1 MFQSFFKRST
11 IMKCCSFLLV
21 AALLLSSI
29 TCIVQAADTEVY
41 SETKTADTLNPD
53 IDTVIQK
60 VRSYILSKD
69 SNPDSSG
76 TWNVI
81 GINRSSLG
89 ASTKYNQAYY
99 ENVYT
104 ELESKNWVLTTS
116 KYTEYSKLILG
127 LTAIGKDATNI
138 NGHNLLSYLSDFS
151 KVTKQGFNG
160 PVWALIALNCHPSYS
175 IPTKAG
181 VTEQTTEEGLIQYL
195 LAGETTSGGWALSG
209 DKPDAD
215 VTGMTIQALSAYY
228 GKRDD
233 VTGAI
238 DRALLWLSE
247 SQMESGGYGTIVAK
261 SVNGSTV
268 YTTEETAESAAQIIT
283 ALASIGLDPAQD
295 ERFIKNG
302 KWPLTGLFQY
312 YLPEGGFMH
321 VAGGAVKAVN
331 GIATEQGMYAT
342 VAYKRMQQGKTFLYD
357 MSDLTLTKGTK
368 PASAASTTTSANKQ
382 PGGSSSTLTKK
393 VTGISLDYS
402 SISVVKGSTK
412 KLTATVR
419 PSNATNKKVTW
430 TSSNKK
436 IATVT
441 QTGKVKGIK
450 AGTAKITVKAKDGSG
465 KKAVCTVTVKNK
477 TTTAASTTAAQ
488 KKTASATTRSQTKTL
503 GTSATTTAAK
513 TTGTATTAKKTD
525 TTTSTDGGWS
535 FSGEDYVPETGTV
548 EDKEDTMGAGSE
560 NTEGSERLID
570 KTITLRIPVGPI
582 IYMGL
587 GALGLGGIELMLWFL
602 RKKRGLI
609 GMKRRRFTINDEG
622 GEK

>member
-1 MFQSFFKRST
+1 MFQRFFKRST
-11 IMKCCSFLLV
+11 IMKCCSFLLA

-29 TCIVQAADTEVY
+29 TCIAQAADTEVY
-41 SETKTADTLNPD
+41 SEAKTADTLNPD

-69 SNPDSSG
+69 SNPDSSS

-89 ASTKYNQAYY
+89 ASAKYNQAYY
-99 ENVYT
+99 ENVYA

-116 KYTEYSKLILG
+116 KYTEYSKVILG

-321 VAGGAVKAVN
+321 VAGGVVN
-331 GIATEQGMYAT
+331 GIATEQGLYAT

-503 GTSATTTAAK
+503 GTSTGSTAAK
-513 TTGTATTAKKTD
+513 TASGKTAGTATTAKKAG
-525 TTTSTDGGWS
+525 TTEASDGDWS

-548 EDKEDTMGAGSE
+548 EDTEETMAE
-560 NTEGSERLID
+560 NAEGSERLID
-570 KTITLRIPVGPI
+570 KTITLQIPVGPI

-587 GALGLGGIELMLWFL
+587 GALGLGGIELILWFL
-602 RKKRGLI
+602 RKKRRLTGI
-609 GMKRRRFTINDEG
+609 KRRRFKINDEG

>member
-1 MFQSFFKRST
+1 MFQRFFKRST
-11 IMKCCSFLLV
+11 IMKCCSFLLA

-29 TCIVQAADTEVY
+29 TCIAQAADTEVY
-41 SETKTADTLNPD
+41 SEAKTADTLNPD

-69 SNPDSSG
+69 SNPDSSS

-89 ASTKYNQAYY
+89 ASAKYNQAYY
-99 ENVYT
+99 ENVYA

-247 SQMESGGYGTIVAK
+247 SQMESGGYGTMD
-261 SVNGSTV
+261 
-268 YTTEETAESAAQIIT
+268 EETAESAAQIIT

-321 VAGGAVKAVN
+321 VAGGVVN
-331 GIATEQGMYAT
+331 GIATEQGLYAT

-465 KKAVCTVTVKNK
+465 EKAVCTVTVKNK

-503 GTSATTTAAK
+503 GTSTGSTAAK
-513 TTGTATTAKKTD
+513 TASGKTAGTATTAKKAG
-525 TTTSTDGGWS
+525 TTEASDGDWS

-548 EDKEDTMGAGSE
+548 EDTEETMAE
-560 NTEGSERLID
+560 NAEGSERLID
-570 KTITLRIPVGPI
+570 KTITLQIPVGPI

-587 GALGLGGIELMLWFL
+587 GALGLGGIELILWFL
-602 RKKRGLI
+602 RKKRRLTGI
-609 GMKRRRFTINDEG
+609 KRRRFKINDEG

>member
-11 IMKCCSFLLV
+11 IMKCCSFLLA

-99 ENVYT
+99 ENVYA

-321 VAGGAVKAVN
+321 VAGGVVN
-331 GIATEQGMYAT
+331 GIATEQGLYAA

-419 PSNATNKKVTW
+419 PSNATNKKVPW

-503 GTSATTTAAK
+503 GTSTGSTAAK
-513 TTGTATTAKKTD
+513 TTSGKTAGTATTAKKAG
-525 TTTSTDGGWS
+525 TTEASDGGWS

-548 EDKEDTMGAGSE
+548 EDTEETMAE
-560 NTEGSERLID
+560 NAEGSERLID
-570 KTITLRIPVGPI
+570 KTITLQIPVGPI

-587 GALGLGGIELMLWFL
+587 GALGLGGIELILWFL
-602 RKKRGLI
+602 RKKRRLTGI
-609 GMKRRRFTINDEG
+609 KRRRFKINDEG

>member
-11 IMKCCSFLLV
+11 IMKCCSFLLA

-99 ENVYT
+99 ENVYA

-247 SQMESGGYGTIVAK
+247 SQMESGGYGTMD
-261 SVNGSTV
+261 
-268 YTTEETAESAAQIIT
+268 EETAESAAQIIT

-321 VAGGAVKAVN
+321 VAGGVVN
-331 GIATEQGMYAT
+331 GIATEQGLYAA

-503 GTSATTTAAK
+503 GTSTGSTAAK
-513 TTGTATTAKKTD
+513 TASGKTAGTATTAKKAG
-525 TTTSTDGGWS
+525 TTEASDGGWS

-548 EDKEDTMGAGSE
+548 EDTEETMAE
-560 NTEGSERLID
+560 NAEGSERLID
-570 KTITLRIPVGPI
+570 KTITLQIPVGPI

-587 GALGLGGIELMLWFL
+587 GALGLGGIELILWFL
-602 RKKRGLI
+602 RKKRRLTGI
-609 GMKRRRFTINDEG
+609 KRRRFKINDEG

>member
-11 IMKCCSFLLV
+11 IMKCCSFLLA

-99 ENVYT
+99 ENVYA

-247 SQMESGGYGTIVAK
+247 SQMESGGYGTMD
-261 SVNGSTV
+261 
-268 YTTEETAESAAQIIT
+268 EETAESAAQIIT

-321 VAGGAVKAVN
+321 VAGGVVN
-331 GIATEQGMYAT
+331 GIATEQGLYAT

-465 KKAVCTVTVKNK
+465 EKAVCTVTVKNK

-503 GTSATTTAAK
+503 GTSTGSTAAK
-513 TTGTATTAKKTD
+513 TASGKTAGTATTAKKAG
-525 TTTSTDGGWS
+525 TTEASDGGWS

-548 EDKEDTMGAGSE
+548 EDTEETMAE
-560 NTEGSERLID
+560 NAEGSERLID
-570 KTITLRIPVGPI
+570 KTITLQIPVGPI

-587 GALGLGGIELMLWFL
+587 GALGLGGIELILWFL
-602 RKKRGLI
+602 RKKRRLTGI
-609 GMKRRRFTINDEG
+609 KRRRFKINDEG

>member
-11 IMKCCSFLLV
+11 IMKCCSFLLA

-99 ENVYT
+99 ENVYA

-247 SQMESGGYGTIVAK
+247 SQMESGGYGTMD
-261 SVNGSTV
+261 
-268 YTTEETAESAAQIIT
+268 EETAESAAQIIT

-321 VAGGAVKAVN
+321 VAGGVVN
-331 GIATEQGMYAT
+331 GIATEQGLYAA

-503 GTSATTTAAK
+503 GTSTGSPAAK
-513 TTGTATTAKKTD
+513 TASGKTAGTATTAKKAG
-525 TTTSTDGGWS
+525 TTEASDGGWS

-587 GALGLGGIELMLWFL
+587 GALGLGGIELILWFL
-602 RKKRGLI
+602 RKKRRLTGI
-609 GMKRRRFTINDEG
+609 KRRRFKINDEG

>member
-1 MFQSFFKRST
+1 MFQRFFKRST
-11 IMKCCSFLLV
+11 IMKCCSFLLA

-41 SETKTADTLNPD
+41 SEAKTADTLNPD

-69 SNPDSSG
+69 SNPDSSS

-89 ASTKYNQAYY
+89 ASAKYNQAYY
-99 ENVYT
+99 ENVYA

-116 KYTEYSKLILG
+116 KYTEYSKVILG

-247 SQMESGGYGTIVAK
+247 SQMESGGDGTMD
-261 SVNGSTV
+261 
-268 YTTEETAESAAQIIT
+268 EETAESAAQIIT

-570 KTITLRIPVGPI
+570 KTITLQIPVGPI

-587 GALGLGGIELMLWFL
+587 GALGLGGIELILWFL
-602 RKKRGLI
+602 RKKRRLTGI
-609 GMKRRRFTINDEG
+609 KRRRFKINDEG

>member
-1 MFQSFFKRST
+1 MFQRFFKRST
-11 IMKCCSFLLV
+11 IMKCCSFLLA

-29 TCIVQAADTEVY
+29 TCIAQAADTEVY
-41 SETKTADTLNPD
+41 SEAKTADTLNPD

-69 SNPDSSG
+69 SNPDSSS

-89 ASTKYNQAYY
+89 ASAKYNQAYY
-99 ENVYT
+99 ENVYA

-116 KYTEYSKLILG
+116 KYTEYSKVILG

-321 VAGGAVKAVN
+321 VAGGVVN
-331 GIATEQGMYAT
+331 GIATEQGLYAT

-465 KKAVCTVTVKNK
+465 EKAVCTVTVKNK

-503 GTSATTTAAK
+503 GTSTGSTAAK
-513 TTGTATTAKKTD
+513 TASGKTAGTATTAKKAG
-525 TTTSTDGGWS
+525 TTEASDGDWS

-548 EDKEDTMGAGSE
+548 EDTEETMAE
-560 NTEGSERLID
+560 NAEGSERLID
-570 KTITLRIPVGPI
+570 KTITLQIPVGPI

-587 GALGLGGIELMLWFL
+587 GALGLGGIELILWFL
-602 RKKRGLI
+602 RKKRRLTGI
-609 GMKRRRFTINDEG
+609 KRRRFKINDEG

>member
-11 IMKCCSFLLV
+11 IMKCCSFLLA

-99 ENVYT
+99 ENVYA

-247 SQMESGGYGTIVAK
+247 SQMESGGYGTMD
-261 SVNGSTV
+261 
-268 YTTEETAESAAQIIT
+268 EETAESAAQIIT

-321 VAGGAVKAVN
+321 VAGGVVN
-331 GIATEQGMYAT
+331 GIATEQGLYAT

-503 GTSATTTAAK
+503 GTSTGSTAAK
-513 TTGTATTAKKTD
+513 TASGKTAGTATTAKKAG
-525 TTTSTDGGWS
+525 TTEASDGGWS

-548 EDKEDTMGAGSE
+548 EDTEETMAE
-560 NTEGSERLID
+560 NAEGSERLID
-570 KTITLRIPVGPI
+570 KTITLQIPVGPI

-587 GALGLGGIELMLWFL
+587 GALGLGGIELILWFL
-602 RKKRGLI
+602 RKKRRLTGI
-609 GMKRRRFTINDEG
+609 KRRRFKINDEG

>member
-11 IMKCCSFLLV
+11 IMKCCSFLLA

-41 SETKTADTLNPD
+41 SEAKTADTLNPD

-69 SNPDSSG
+69 SNPDSSS

-89 ASTKYNQAYY
+89 ASAKYNQAYY
-99 ENVYT
+99 ENVYA

-247 SQMESGGYGTIVAK
+247 SQMESGGYGTMD
-261 SVNGSTV
+261 
-268 YTTEETAESAAQIIT
+268 EETAESAAQIIT

-321 VAGGAVKAVN
+321 VAGGVVN
-331 GIATEQGMYAT
+331 GIATEQGLYAA

-503 GTSATTTAAK
+503 GTSTGSTAAK
-513 TTGTATTAKKTD
+513 TASGKTAGTATTAKKAG
-525 TTTSTDGGWS
+525 TTEASDGGWS

-548 EDKEDTMGAGSE
+548 EDTEETMAE
-560 NTEGSERLID
+560 NAEGSERLID
-570 KTITLRIPVGPI
+570 KTITLQIPVGPI

-587 GALGLGGIELMLWFL
+587 GALGLGGIELILWFL
-602 RKKRGLI
+602 RKKRRLTGI
-609 GMKRRRFTINDEG
+609 KRRRFKINDEG

>member
-11 IMKCCSFLLV
+11 IMKCCSFLLA

-175 IPTKAG
+175 IPTKAV

-247 SQMESGGYGTIVAK
+247 SQMESGGYGTMD
-261 SVNGSTV
+261 
-268 YTTEETAESAAQIIT
+268 EETAESAAQIIT

-321 VAGGAVKAVN
+321 VAGGAVN
-331 GIATEQGMYAT
+331 GIATEQGLYAT

-503 GTSATTTAAK
+503 GTSTGSTAAK
-513 TTGTATTAKKTD
+513 TASGKTAGTATTAKKAG
-525 TTTSTDGGWS
+525 TTEASDGGWS

-548 EDKEDTMGAGSE
+548 EDTEETMAE
-560 NTEGSERLID
+560 NAEGSERLID

-587 GALGLGGIELMLWFL
+587 GALGLGGIELILWFL
-602 RKKRGLI
+602 RKKRRLTGI
-609 GMKRRRFTINDEG
+609 KRRRFKINDEG

>member
-11 IMKCCSFLLV
+11 IMKCCSFLLA

-99 ENVYT
+99 ENVYA

-160 PVWALIALNCHPSYS
+160 PVWALIALNCQPSYS

-247 SQMESGGYGTIVAK
+247 SQMESGGYGTMD
-261 SVNGSTV
+261 
-268 YTTEETAESAAQIIT
+268 EETAESAAQIIT

-321 VAGGAVKAVN
+321 VAGGVVN
-331 GIATEQGMYAT
+331 GIATEQGLYAT

-503 GTSATTTAAK
+503 GTSTGSTAAK
-513 TTGTATTAKKTD
+513 TATGKTAGTATTAKKAG
-525 TTTSTDGGWS
+525 TTEASDGGWS

-548 EDKEDTMGAGSE
+548 EDTEETMAE
-560 NTEGSERLID
+560 NAEGSERLID
-570 KTITLRIPVGPI
+570 KTITLQIPVGPI

-587 GALGLGGIELMLWFL
+587 GALGLGGIELILWFL
-602 RKKRGLI
+602 RKKRRLTGI
-609 GMKRRRFTINDEG
+609 KRRRFKINDEG

>member
-11 IMKCCSFLLV
+11 IMKCCSFLLA

-99 ENVYT
+99 ENVYA

-247 SQMESGGYGTIVAK
+247 SQMESGGYGTMD
-261 SVNGSTV
+261 
-268 YTTEETAESAAQIIT
+268 EETAESAAQIIT

-321 VAGGAVKAVN
+321 VAGGVVN
-331 GIATEQGMYAT
+331 GIATEQGLYAT

-503 GTSATTTAAK
+503 GTSTGSTAAK
-513 TTGTATTAKKTD
+513 TTSGKTAGTATTAKKAG
-525 TTTSTDGGWS
+525 TTEASDGGWS

-548 EDKEDTMGAGSE
+548 EDTEETMAE
-560 NTEGSERLID
+560 NAEGSERLID
-570 KTITLRIPVGPI
+570 KTITLQIPVGPI

-587 GALGLGGIELMLWFL
+587 GALGLGGIELILWFL
-602 RKKRGLI
+602 RKKRRLTGI
-609 GMKRRRFTINDEG
+609 KRRRFKINDEG

>member
-11 IMKCCSFLLV
+11 IMKCCSFLLA

-99 ENVYT
+99 ENVYA

-247 SQMESGGYGTIVAK
+247 SQMESGGYGTMD
-261 SVNGSTV
+261 
-268 YTTEETAESAAQIIT
+268 EETAESAAQIIT

-321 VAGGAVKAVN
+321 VAGGVVN
-331 GIATEQGMYAT
+331 GIATEQGLYAA

-503 GTSATTTAAK
+503 GTSTGSTAAK
-513 TTGTATTAKKTD
+513 TTSGKTAGTATTAKKAG
-525 TTTSTDGGWS
+525 TTEASDGGWS

-548 EDKEDTMGAGSE
+548 EDTEETMAE
-560 NTEGSERLID
+560 NAEGSERLID
-570 KTITLRIPVGPI
+570 KTITLQIPVGPI

-587 GALGLGGIELMLWFL
+587 GALGLGGIELILWFL
-602 RKKRGLI
+602 RKKRRLTGI
-609 GMKRRRFTINDEG
+609 KRRRFKINDEG

>member
-1 MFQSFFKRST
+1 M
-11 IMKCCSFLLV
+11 
-21 AALLLSSI
+21 
-29 TCIVQAADTEVY
+29 D
-41 SETKTADTLNPD
+41 
-53 IDTVIQK
+53 
-60 VRSYILSKD
+60 
-69 SNPDSSG
+69 
-76 TWNVI
+76 
-81 GINRSSLG
+81 
-89 ASTKYNQAYY
+89 
-99 ENVYT
+99 
-104 ELESKNWVLTTS
+104 
-116 KYTEYSKLILG
+116 
-127 LTAIGKDATNI
+127 
-138 NGHNLLSYLSDFS
+138 
-151 KVTKQGFNG
+151 
-160 PVWALIALNCHPSYS
+160 
-175 IPTKAG
+175 
-181 VTEQTTEEGLIQYL
+181 
-195 LAGETTSGGWALSG
+195 
-209 DKPDAD
+209 
-215 VTGMTIQALSAYY
+215 
-228 GKRDD
+228 
-233 VTGAI
+233 
-238 DRALLWLSE
+238 
-247 SQMESGGYGTIVAK
+247 
-261 SVNGSTV
+261 
-268 YTTEETAESAAQIIT
+268 EETAESAAQIIT

-321 VAGGAVKAVN
+321 VAGGVVN
-331 GIATEQGMYAT
+331 GIATEQGLYAT

-503 GTSATTTAAK
+503 GTSTGSTAAK
-513 TTGTATTAKKTD
+513 TATGKTAGTATTAKKAG
-525 TTTSTDGGWS
+525 TTEASDGGWS

-548 EDKEDTMGAGSE
+548 EDTEETMAE
-560 NTEGSERLID
+560 NAEGSERLID
-570 KTITLRIPVGPI
+570 KTITLQIPVGPI

-587 GALGLGGIELMLWFL
+587 GALGLGGIELILWFL
-602 RKKRGLI
+602 RKKRRLTGI
-609 GMKRRRFTINDEG
+609 KRRRFKINDEG

>member
-11 IMKCCSFLLV
+11 IMKCCSFLLA

-99 ENVYT
+99 ENVYA

-247 SQMESGGYGTIVAK
+247 SQMESGGYGTMD
-261 SVNGSTV
+261 
-268 YTTEETAESAAQIIT
+268 EETAESAAQIIT

-321 VAGGAVKAVN
+321 VAGGVVN
-331 GIATEQGMYAT
+331 GIATEQGLYAT

-503 GTSATTTAAK
+503 GTSTGSTAAK
-513 TTGTATTAKKTD
+513 TATGKTAGTATTAKKAG
-525 TTTSTDGGWS
+525 TTEASDGGWS

-548 EDKEDTMGAGSE
+548 EDTEETMAE
-560 NTEGSERLID
+560 NAEGSERLID
-570 KTITLRIPVGPI
+570 KTITLQIPVGPI

-587 GALGLGGIELMLWFL
+587 GALGLGGIELILWFL
-602 RKKRGLI
+602 RKKRRLTGI
-609 GMKRRRFTINDEG
+609 KRRRFKINDEG

>member
-11 IMKCCSFLLV
+11 IMKCCSFLLA

-247 SQMESGGYGTIVAK
+247 SQMESGGYGTMD
-261 SVNGSTV
+261 
-268 YTTEETAESAAQIIT
+268 EETAESAAQIIT

-321 VAGGAVKAVN
+321 VAGGVVN
-331 GIATEQGMYAT
+331 GIATEQGLYAT

-465 KKAVCTVTVKNK
+465 EKAVCTVTVKNK

-503 GTSATTTAAK
+503 GTSTGSTAAK
-513 TTGTATTAKKTD
+513 TASGKTAGTATTAKKAG
-525 TTTSTDGGWS
+525 TTEASDGDWS

-548 EDKEDTMGAGSE
+548 EDTEETMAE
-560 NTEGSERLID
+560 NAEGSERLID
-570 KTITLRIPVGPI
+570 KTITLQIPVGPI

-587 GALGLGGIELMLWFL
+587 GALGLGGIELILWFL
-602 RKKRGLI
+602 RKKRRLTGI
-609 GMKRRRFTINDEG
+609 KRRRFKINDEG

>member
-11 IMKCCSFLLV
+11 IMKCCSFLLA

-99 ENVYT
+99 ENVYA

-160 PVWALIALNCHPSYS
+160 PVWALIALNCHPSYF

-247 SQMESGGYGTIVAK
+247 SQMESGGYGTIVQK
-261 SVNGSTV
+261 QLGDGSTAD
-268 YTTEETAESAAQIIT
+268 TTE
-283 ALASIGLDPAQD
+283 
-295 ERFIKNG
+295 
-302 KWPLTGLFQY
+302 
-312 YLPEGGFMH
+312 
-321 VAGGAVKAVN
+321 
-331 GIATEQGMYAT
+331 
-342 VAYKRMQQGKTFLYD
+342 
-357 MSDLTLTKGTK
+357 
-368 PASAASTTTSANKQ
+368 
-382 PGGSSSTLTKK
+382 
-393 VTGISLDYS
+393 
-402 SISVVKGSTK
+402 
-412 KLTATVR
+412 
-419 PSNATNKKVTW
+419 
-430 TSSNKK
+430 
-436 IATVT
+436 
-441 QTGKVKGIK
+441 
-450 AGTAKITVKAKDGSG
+450 
-465 KKAVCTVTVKNK
+465 
-477 TTTAASTTAAQ
+477 
-488 KKTASATTRSQTKTL
+488 
-503 GTSATTTAAK
+503 
-513 TTGTATTAKKTD
+513 
-525 TTTSTDGGWS
+525 
-535 FSGEDYVPETGTV
+535 
-548 EDKEDTMGAGSE
+548 
-560 NTEGSERLID
+560 
-570 KTITLRIPVGPI
+570 
-582 IYMGL
+582 
-587 GALGLGGIELMLWFL
+587 
-602 RKKRGLI
+602 
-609 GMKRRRFTINDEG
+609 
-622 GEK
+622 

>member
-1 MFQSFFKRST
+1 MLHRFFKHST
-11 IMKCCSFLLV
+11 MIKCCTFLLL
-21 AALLLSSI
+21 AAVLLSSI
-29 TCIVQAADTEVY
+29 SCIAQAADIEVY
-41 SETKTADTLNPD
+41 SETKTADALNPD

-60 VRSYILSKD
+60 IRSYMLSKD

-247 SQMESGGYGTIVAK
+247 SQMESGGYGTMD
-261 SVNGSTV
+261 
-268 YTTEETAESAAQIIT
+268 EETAESAAQIIT

-321 VAGGAVKAVN
+321 VAGGVVN
-331 GIATEQGMYAT
+331 GIATEQGLYAT

-412 KLTATVR
+412 KMTATVR

-503 GTSATTTAAK
+503 GTSTGSTAAK
-513 TTGTATTAKKTD
+513 TASGKTAGTATTAKKAG
-525 TTTSTDGGWS
+525 TTEASDGGWS

-548 EDKEDTMGAGSE
+548 EDTEETMAE
-560 NTEGSERLID
+560 NAEGSERLID
-570 KTITLRIPVGPI
+570 KTITLQIPVGPI

-587 GALGLGGIELMLWFL
+587 GALGLGGIELILWFL
-602 RKKRGLI
+602 RKKRRLTGI
-609 GMKRRRFTINDEG
+609 KRRRFKINDEG

>member
-1 MFQSFFKRST
+1 MFQRFFKRST
-11 IMKCCSFLLV
+11 IMKCCSFLLA

-41 SETKTADTLNPD
+41 SEAKTADTLNPD

-69 SNPDSSG
+69 SNPDSSS

-89 ASTKYNQAYY
+89 ASAKYNQAYY
-99 ENVYT
+99 ENVYA

-247 SQMESGGYGTIVAK
+247 SQMESGGYGTMD
-261 SVNGSTV
+261 
-268 YTTEETAESAAQIIT
+268 EETAESAAQIIT

-321 VAGGAVKAVN
+321 VAGGVVN
-331 GIATEQGMYAT
+331 GIATEQGLYAT

-503 GTSATTTAAK
+503 GTSTGSTAAK
-513 TTGTATTAKKTD
+513 TATGKTAGTATTAKKAG
-525 TTTSTDGGWS
+525 TTEASDGGWS

-548 EDKEDTMGAGSE
+548 EDTEETMAE
-560 NTEGSERLID
+560 NAEGSERLID
-570 KTITLRIPVGPI
+570 KTITLQIPVGPI

-587 GALGLGGIELMLWFL
+587 GALGLGGIELIMWFL
-602 RKKRGLI
+602 RKKRRLTGI
-609 GMKRRRFTINDEG
+609 KRRRFKINDEG

>member
-1 MFQSFFKRST
+1 MFQRFFKRST
-11 IMKCCSFLLV
+11 IMKCCSFLLA

-29 TCIVQAADTEVY
+29 TCIAQAADTEVY
-41 SETKTADTLNPD
+41 SEAKTADTLNPD

-89 ASTKYNQAYY
+89 ASAKYNQAYY
-99 ENVYT
+99 ENVYA

-116 KYTEYSKLILG
+116 KYTEYSKVILG

-247 SQMESGGYGTIVAK
+247 SQMESGGYGTMD
-261 SVNGSTV
+261 
-268 YTTEETAESAAQIIT
+268 EETAESAAQIIT

-321 VAGGAVKAVN
+321 VAGGVVN
-331 GIATEQGMYAT
+331 GIATEQGLYAA

-441 QTGKVKGIK
+441 QSGKVKGIK

-503 GTSATTTAAK
+503 GTSTGSTAAK
-513 TTGTATTAKKTD
+513 TATGKTAGTATTAKKAG
-525 TTTSTDGGWS
+525 TTEASDGGWS

-548 EDKEDTMGAGSE
+548 EDTEETMAE
-560 NTEGSERLID
+560 NAEGSERLID
-570 KTITLRIPVGPI
+570 KTITLQIPVGPI

>member
-11 IMKCCSFLLV
+11 IMKCCSFLLA

-99 ENVYT
+99 ENVYA

-247 SQMESGGYGTIVAK
+247 SQMESGGYGTMD
-261 SVNGSTV
+261 
-268 YTTEETAESAAQIIT
+268 EETAESAAQIIT

-321 VAGGAVKAVN
+321 VAGGVVN
-331 GIATEQGMYAT
+331 GIATEQGLYAT

-503 GTSATTTAAK
+503 GTSTGSTAAK
-513 TTGTATTAKKTD
+513 TTSGKTAGTATTAKKAG
-525 TTTSTDGGWS
+525 TTEASDGGWS

-548 EDKEDTMGAGSE
+548 EDTEETMAE
-560 NTEGSERLID
+560 NAEGSERLID
-570 KTITLRIPVGPI
+570 KTITLQIPVGPI

>member
-1 MFQSFFKRST
+1 MFQRFFKRST
-11 IMKCCSFLLV
+11 IMKCCSFLLA

-89 ASTKYNQAYY
+89 ASAKYNQAYY
-99 ENVYT
+99 ENVYA

-247 SQMESGGYGTIVAK
+247 SQMESGGYGTMD
-261 SVNGSTV
+261 
-268 YTTEETAESAAQIIT
+268 EETAESAAQIIT

-321 VAGGAVKAVN
+321 VAGGVVN
-331 GIATEQGMYAT
+331 GIATEQGLYAA

-587 GALGLGGIELMLWFL
+587 GALGLGGIELILWFL
-602 RKKRGLI
+602 RKKRRLTGI
-609 GMKRRRFTINDEG
+609 KRRRFKINDEG

>member
-11 IMKCCSFLLV
+11 IMKCCSFLLA

-99 ENVYT
+99 ENVYA

-247 SQMESGGYGTIVAK
+247 SQMESGGYGTMD
-261 SVNGSTV
+261 
-268 YTTEETAESAAQIIT
+268 EETAESAAQIIT

-321 VAGGAVKAVN
+321 VAGGVVN
-331 GIATEQGMYAT
+331 GIATEQGLYAA

-587 GALGLGGIELMLWFL
+587 GALGLGGIELILWFL
-602 RKKRGLI
+602 RKKRRLTGI
-609 GMKRRRFTINDEG
+609 KRRRFKINDEG

>member
-11 IMKCCSFLLV
+11 IMKCCSFLLA

-41 SETKTADTLNPD
+41 SEAKTADTLNPD

-99 ENVYT
+99 ENVYA

-247 SQMESGGYGTIVAK
+247 SQMESGGYGTMD
-261 SVNGSTV
+261 
-268 YTTEETAESAAQIIT
+268 EETAESAAQIIT

-321 VAGGAVKAVN
+321 VAGGVVN
-331 GIATEQGMYAT
+331 GIATEQGLYAT

-503 GTSATTTAAK
+503 GTSTGSTAAK
-513 TTGTATTAKKTD
+513 TASGKTAGTATTAKKAG
-525 TTTSTDGGWS
+525 TTEASDGGWS

-548 EDKEDTMGAGSE
+548 EDTEETMAE
-560 NTEGSERLID
+560 NAEGSERLID
-570 KTITLRIPVGPI
+570 KTITLQIPVGPI

-587 GALGLGGIELMLWFL
+587 GALGLGGIELILWFL
-602 RKKRGLI
+602 RKKRRLTGI
-609 GMKRRRFTINDEG
+609 KRRRFKINDEG

>member
-247 SQMESGGYGTIVAK
+247 SQMESGGYGTMD
-261 SVNGSTV
+261 
-268 YTTEETAESAAQIIT
+268 EETAESAAQIIT

-321 VAGGAVKAVN
+321 VAGGVVN
-331 GIATEQGMYAT
+331 GIATEQGLYAA

-503 GTSATTTAAK
+503 GTSTGSTAAK
-513 TTGTATTAKKTD
+513 TASGKTAGTATTAKKAG
-525 TTTSTDGGWS
+525 TTEASDGGWS

-548 EDKEDTMGAGSE
+548 EDTEETMAE
-560 NTEGSERLID
+560 NAEGSERLID
-570 KTITLRIPVGPI
+570 KTITLQIPVGPI

-587 GALGLGGIELMLWFL
+587 GALGLGGIELILWFL
-602 RKKRGLI
+602 RKKRRLTGI
-609 GMKRRRFTINDEG
+609 KRRRFKINDEG

>member
-11 IMKCCSFLLV
+11 IMKCCSFLLA

-99 ENVYT
+99 ENVYA

-116 KYTEYSKLILG
+116 KYTEYSKVILG

-247 SQMESGGYGTIVAK
+247 SQMESGGYGTMD
-261 SVNGSTV
+261 
-268 YTTEETAESAAQIIT
+268 EETAESAAQIIT

-321 VAGGAVKAVN
+321 VAGGVVN
-331 GIATEQGMYAT
+331 GIATEQGLYAT

-503 GTSATTTAAK
+503 GTSTGSTAAK
-513 TTGTATTAKKTD
+513 TASGKTAGTATTAKKAG
-525 TTTSTDGGWS
+525 TTEASDGGWS

-548 EDKEDTMGAGSE
+548 EDTEETMAE
-560 NTEGSERLID
+560 NAEGSERLID
-570 KTITLRIPVGPI
+570 KTITLQIPVGPI

-587 GALGLGGIELMLWFL
+587 GALGLGGIELILWFL
-602 RKKRGLI
+602 RKKRRLTGI
-609 GMKRRRFTINDEG
+609 KRRRFKINDEG

>member
-1 MFQSFFKRST
+1 
-11 IMKCCSFLLV
+11 
-21 AALLLSSI
+21 
-29 TCIVQAADTEVY
+29 
-41 SETKTADTLNPD
+41 
-53 IDTVIQK
+53 
-60 VRSYILSKD
+60 
-69 SNPDSSG
+69 
-76 TWNVI
+76 
-81 GINRSSLG
+81 
-89 ASTKYNQAYY
+89 
-99 ENVYT
+99 
-104 ELESKNWVLTTS
+104 
-116 KYTEYSKLILG
+116 
-127 LTAIGKDATNI
+127 
-138 NGHNLLSYLSDFS
+138 
-151 KVTKQGFNG
+151 
-160 PVWALIALNCHPSYS
+160 
-175 IPTKAG
+175 
-181 VTEQTTEEGLIQYL
+181 
-195 LAGETTSGGWALSG
+195 
-209 DKPDAD
+209 
-215 VTGMTIQALSAYY
+215 
-228 GKRDD
+228 
-233 VTGAI
+233 
-238 DRALLWLSE
+238 
-247 SQMESGGYGTIVAK
+247 
-261 SVNGSTV
+261 
-268 YTTEETAESAAQIIT
+268 
-283 ALASIGLDPAQD
+283 
-295 ERFIKNG
+295 
-302 KWPLTGLFQY
+302 
-312 YLPEGGFMH
+312 
-321 VAGGAVKAVN
+321 
-331 GIATEQGMYAT
+331 
-342 VAYKRMQQGKTFLYD
+342 

-587 GALGLGGIELMLWFL
+587 GALGLGGIELILWFL
-602 RKKRGLI
+602 RKKRRLTGI
-609 GMKRRRFTINDEG
+609 KRRRFKINDEG

>member
-1 MFQSFFKRST
+1 MFQRFFKRST
-11 IMKCCSFLLV
+11 IMKCCSFLLA

-247 SQMESGGYGTIVAK
+247 SQMESGGYGTMD
-261 SVNGSTV
+261 
-268 YTTEETAESAAQIIT
+268 EETAESAAQIIT

-321 VAGGAVKAVN
+321 VAGGVVN
-331 GIATEQGMYAT
+331 GIATEQGLYAT

-465 KKAVCTVTVKNK
+465 EKAVCTVTVKNK

-503 GTSATTTAAK
+503 GTSTGSTAAK
-513 TTGTATTAKKTD
+513 TASGKTAGTATTAKKAG
-525 TTTSTDGGWS
+525 TTEASDGDWS

-548 EDKEDTMGAGSE
+548 EDTEETMAE
-560 NTEGSERLID
+560 NAEGSERLID
-570 KTITLRIPVGPI
+570 KTITLQIPVGPI

-587 GALGLGGIELMLWFL
+587 GALGLGGIELILWFL
-602 RKKRGLI
+602 RKKRRLTGI
-609 GMKRRRFTINDEG
+609 KRRRFKINDEG

>member
-1 MFQSFFKRST
+1 M
-11 IMKCCSFLLV
+11 
-21 AALLLSSI
+21 
-29 TCIVQAADTEVY
+29 D
-41 SETKTADTLNPD
+41 
-53 IDTVIQK
+53 
-60 VRSYILSKD
+60 
-69 SNPDSSG
+69 
-76 TWNVI
+76 
-81 GINRSSLG
+81 
-89 ASTKYNQAYY
+89 
-99 ENVYT
+99 
-104 ELESKNWVLTTS
+104 
-116 KYTEYSKLILG
+116 
-127 LTAIGKDATNI
+127 
-138 NGHNLLSYLSDFS
+138 
-151 KVTKQGFNG
+151 
-160 PVWALIALNCHPSYS
+160 
-175 IPTKAG
+175 
-181 VTEQTTEEGLIQYL
+181 
-195 LAGETTSGGWALSG
+195 
-209 DKPDAD
+209 
-215 VTGMTIQALSAYY
+215 
-228 GKRDD
+228 
-233 VTGAI
+233 
-238 DRALLWLSE
+238 
-247 SQMESGGYGTIVAK
+247 
-261 SVNGSTV
+261 
-268 YTTEETAESAAQIIT
+268 EETAESAAQIIT

-321 VAGGAVKAVN
+321 VAGGVVN
-331 GIATEQGMYAT
+331 GIATEQGLYAA

-503 GTSATTTAAK
+503 GTSTGSTAAK
-513 TTGTATTAKKTD
+513 TTSGKTAGTATTAKKAG
-525 TTTSTDGGWS
+525 TTEASDGGWS

>member
-1 MFQSFFKRST
+1 MLHRFFKHST
-11 IMKCCSFLLV
+11 MIKCCTFLLL
-21 AALLLSSI
+21 AAVLLSSI
-29 TCIVQAADTEVY
+29 SCIAQAADIEVY
-41 SETKTADTLNPD
+41 SETKTADALNPD

-60 VRSYILSKD
+60 IRSYMLSKD

-99 ENVYT
+99 ENVYA

-247 SQMESGGYGTIVAK
+247 SQMESGGYGTMD
-261 SVNGSTV
+261 
-268 YTTEETAESAAQIIT
+268 EETAESAAQIIT

-321 VAGGAVKAVN
+321 VAGGVVN
-331 GIATEQGMYAT
+331 GIATEQGLYAT

-503 GTSATTTAAK
+503 GTSTGSTAAK
-513 TTGTATTAKKTD
+513 TASGKTAGTATTAKKAG
-525 TTTSTDGGWS
+525 TTEASDGGWS

-548 EDKEDTMGAGSE
+548 EDTEETMAE
-560 NTEGSERLID
+560 NAEGSERLID
-570 KTITLRIPVGPI
+570 KTITLQIPVGPI

-587 GALGLGGIELMLWFL
+587 GALGLGGIELILWFL
-602 RKKRGLI
+602 RKKRRLTGI
-609 GMKRRRFTINDEG
+609 KRRRFKINDEG

>member
-11 IMKCCSFLLV
+11 IMKCCSFLLA

-99 ENVYT
+99 ENVYA

-247 SQMESGGYGTIVAK
+247 SQMESGGYGTMD
-261 SVNGSTV
+261 
-268 YTTEETAESAAQIIT
+268 EETAESAAQIIT

-321 VAGGAVKAVN
+321 VAGGVVN
-331 GIATEQGMYAT
+331 GIATEQGLYAA

-503 GTSATTTAAK
+503 GTSTGSTAAK
-513 TTGTATTAKKTD
+513 TATGKTAGTATTAKKAG
-525 TTTSTDGGWS
+525 TTEASDGGWS

-548 EDKEDTMGAGSE
+548 EDTEETMAE
-560 NTEGSERLID
+560 NAEGSERLID
-570 KTITLRIPVGPI
+570 KTITLQIPVGPI

>member
-1 MFQSFFKRST
+1 MFQRFFKRST
-11 IMKCCSFLLV
+11 IMKCCSFLLA

-29 TCIVQAADTEVY
+29 TCIAQAADTEVY
-41 SETKTADTLNPD
+41 SEAKTADTLNPD

-69 SNPDSSG
+69 SNPDSSS

-89 ASTKYNQAYY
+89 ASAKYNQAYY
-99 ENVYT
+99 ENVYA

-116 KYTEYSKLILG
+116 KYTEYSKVILG